1 MKKRV
6 NVIFALTL
14 LLITVVAVS
23 GCAQY
28 AQDGGQQA
36 PQAGEEA
43 QPEAPA
49 EAAEAV
55 ETQPPVAS
63 PVPEQPTE
71 PQEQQQPSAA
81 AGVRTVLITAT
92 GFNPQTLTIKAGE
105 TVLFLNQDT
114 AQHWP
119 ASAVHP
125 THVVYPEPGGCI
137 GSKFDSCKGLATGE
151 PFMFTFNEKGS
162 WKYHDHLNC
171 CSDPAFFGT
180 IVVE

>member
-1 MKKRV
+1 MKKSVKSGV
-6 NVIFALTL
+6 NVILVFAL
-14 LLITVVAVS
+14 LLIAAVAIS

-28 AQDGGQQA
+28 GEQQA
-36 PQAGEEA
+36 PQTGEEA
-43 QPEAPA
+43 QPPAAPQA
-49 EAAEAV
+49 
-55 ETQPPVAS
+55 
-63 PVPEQPTE
+63 PEQPAE
-71 PQEQQQPSAA
+71 PQEQQSGAEA
-81 AGVRTVLITAT
+81 NVRTVMITAT

-114 AQHWP
+114 EQHWP
-119 ASAVHP
+119 ASAAHP

-137 GSKFDSCKGLATGE
+137 GSKFDACKGLATGE
-151 PFMFTFNEKGS
+151 PFMFTFNQKGS